1 MDYAENC
8 SDDDAFS
15 SRLGDVMM
23 KNRYLGDVAP
33 ADEEDICR
41 KKNTILRQNGEKELR
56 KFACLTGVP
65 DARRRAI
72 WMKLLGIEFGLIS
85 QVQFA
90 TNERECDE
98 TLSRT
103 ISADCERSYFNLEN
117 EKDLQKEKRKELE
130 RLLRSV
136 FGGKNRSG
144 DGLRYYQGVHAV
156 AQVVLSIAE
165 TEEEEEDANAKYKI
179 SCAMLDRL
187 ASFSLRDNTRET
199 MYPVLLSLRIV
210 LARLIEEALGEDEAL
225 KEAITFGARKHEYQF
240 ALQKVLTWH
249 SMSADSSKRN
259 VENSSVKEE
268 DESRNECVKRV
279 FDLFLASHP
288 LMPVYLTVAV
298 LLRERESIIKA
309 RNELDD
315 DDDDVM
321 FSYLS
326 RLETFPDLTSY
337 VENDDENSGT
347 IRRNGIS
354 EEDIDEAK
362 NGSEH
367 EKKKKMKHMM
377 QKVRSVSFGSSSSLA
392 NMSPR
397 KRLKKKRLQKR
408 QLQAVDALCHSA
420 LKLFNEFPPTQI
432 LRANE
437 MKTTFNGSSFD
448 PKRYPPRF
456 AFSKLASP
464 TPPHND
470 YNNTTDERDIH
481 VGEQIEIKKAARL
494 KRLRLAQRKLFAFRR
509 RVHALPLV
517 LKMILFLLVYV
528 QYWENVRIMHYQLAY
543 GPDIRIRLARPRWWF
558 GELFR
563 ALLERLF
570 AL

>member
-33 ADEEDICR
+33 ADEVKDGR
-41 KKNTILRQNGEKELR
+41 TTNTFLRQNGEKELR
-56 KFACLTGVP
+56 KLACLTGVP

-117 EKDLQKEKRKELE
+117 EKELQNEKRKELE

-136 FGGKNRSG
+136 FGGKNR
-144 DGLRYYQGVHAV
+144 LRYYQGVHAV
-156 AQVVLSIAE
+156 TQVVLSIAE

-210 LARLIEEALGEDEAL
+210 LARLIEEALGEDEVL
-225 KEAITFGARKHEYQF
+225 KEAIAFGARKHEYQF

-249 SMSADSSKRN
+249 SMSADSSKRS
-259 VENSSVKEE
+259 VENSSEKEE
-268 DESRNECVKRV
+268 EESRNECVKRV

-367 EKKKKMKHMM
+367 EKKKKMKQMM

-448 PKRYPPRF
+448 PNRYPPRF

-464 TPPHND
+464 TPPHNED
-470 YNNTTDERDIH
+470 NNTTDELDIH
-481 VGEQIEIKKAARL
+481 FGEQIEIKKAARL
-494 KRLRLAQRKLFAFRR
+494 KRLCLAQRKLFACRR

-517 LKMILFLLVYV
+517 LKMILFLLLYV
-528 QYWENVRIMHYQLAY
+528 QYWENVRTIHYQLAY
-543 GPDIRIRLARPRWWF
+543 GPDIRISLARPRWWF

-563 ALLERLF
+563 ALLTRLF

>member
-33 ADEEDICR
+33 ADEVKDGR
-41 KKNTILRQNGEKELR
+41 TTNTFLRQNGEKELR
-56 KFACLTGVP
+56 KLACLTGVP

-117 EKDLQKEKRKELE
+117 EKELQNEKRKELE

-136 FGGKNRSG
+136 FGGKNR
-144 DGLRYYQGVHAV
+144 LRYYQGVHAV

-210 LARLIEEALGEDEAL
+210 LARLIEEALGEDEVL
-225 KEAITFGARKHEYQF
+225 KEAIAFGARKHEYQF

-249 SMSADSSKRN
+249 SMSADSSKRS
-259 VENSSVKEE
+259 VENSSEKEE
-268 DESRNECVKRV
+268 EESRNECVKRV

-367 EKKKKMKHMM
+367 EKKKKMKQMM

-464 TPPHND
+464 TPPHNED
-470 YNNTTDERDIH
+470 NNTTDELDIH
-481 VGEQIEIKKAARL
+481 FGEQIEIKKAARL
-494 KRLRLAQRKLFAFRR
+494 KRLRLAQRKLFACRR

-528 QYWENVRIMHYQLAY
+528 QYWEYVRTIHYQLAY
-543 GPDIRIRLARPRWWF
+543 GPDIRISLARPRWWF

-563 ALLERLF
+563 ALLTRLF

>member
-33 ADEEDICR
+33 ADEVKDGR
-41 KKNTILRQNGEKELR
+41 TTNTFLRQNGEKELR
-56 KFACLTGVP
+56 KLACLTGVP

-117 EKDLQKEKRKELE
+117 EKELQNEKRKELE

-136 FGGKNRSG
+136 FGGKNR
-144 DGLRYYQGVHAV
+144 LRYYQGVHAV
-156 AQVVLSIAE
+156 TQVVLSIAE

-210 LARLIEEALGEDEAL
+210 LARLIEEALGEDEVL
-225 KEAITFGARKHEYQF
+225 KEAIAFGARKHEYQF

-249 SMSADSSKRN
+249 SMSADSSKRS
-259 VENSSVKEE
+259 VENSSEKEE
-268 DESRNECVKRV
+268 EESRNECVKRV

-298 LLRERESIIKA
+298 LLRERESIIEA

-367 EKKKKMKHMM
+367 EKKKKMKQMM

-464 TPPHND
+464 TPPHNED
-470 YNNTTDERDIH
+470 NNTTDELDIH
-481 VGEQIEIKKAARL
+481 FGEQIEIKKAARL
-494 KRLRLAQRKLFAFRR
+494 KRLCLAQRKLFACRR

-528 QYWENVRIMHYQLAY
+528 QYWENVRIIHYQLAY
-543 GPDIRIRLARPRWWF
+543 GPDIRISLARPRWWF

-563 ALLERLF
+563 ALLTRLF

>member
-33 ADEEDICR
+33 ADEVKDGR
-41 KKNTILRQNGEKELR
+41 TTNTFLRQNGEKELR
-56 KFACLTGVP
+56 KLACLTGVP

-117 EKDLQKEKRKELE
+117 EKELQNEKRKELE

-136 FGGKNRSG
+136 FGGKNR
-144 DGLRYYQGVHAV
+144 LRYYKGVNTV
-156 AQVVLSIAE
+156 TQVVLSIAE

-210 LARLIEEALGEDEAL
+210 LARLIEEALGEDEVL
-225 KEAITFGARKHEYQF
+225 KEAIAFGARKHEYQF

-249 SMSADSSKRN
+249 SMSADSSKRS
-259 VENSSVKEE
+259 VENSSEE
-268 DESRNECVKRV
+268 EEEESRNECVKRV

-367 EKKKKMKHMM
+367 EKKKKMKQMM
-377 QKVRSVSFGSSSSLA
+377 QKVRSVSFGSSSSLS

-464 TPPHND
+464 TPPHNED
-470 YNNTTDERDIH
+470 NNTTDELDIH
-481 VGEQIEIKKAARL
+481 FGEQIEIKKAARL
-494 KRLRLAQRKLFAFRR
+494 KRLRLAQRKLFACRR

-528 QYWENVRIMHYQLAY
+528 QYWENVRIIHYQLAY
-543 GPDIRIRLARPRWWF
+543 GPDIRISLARPRWWF

-563 ALLERLF
+563 ALLTRLF

>member
-23 KNRYLGDVAP
+23 KNLGDVAP
-33 ADEEDICR
+33 ADEVKDGR
-41 KKNTILRQNGEKELR
+41 TTNTFLRQNGEKELR
-56 KFACLTGVP
+56 KLACLTGVP

-117 EKDLQKEKRKELE
+117 EKELQNEKREELE

-136 FGGKNRSG
+136 FGGKNR
-144 DGLRYYQGVHAV
+144 LRYYQGVHAV

-165 TEEEEEDANAKYKI
+165 TEEEEEDANAKYKT

-210 LARLIEEALGEDEAL
+210 LARLIEEALGEDEVL
-225 KEAITFGARKHEYQF
+225 KEAIAFGARKHEYQF

-249 SMSADSSKRN
+249 SMSADSSKRS
-259 VENSSVKEE
+259 VENSSEKEE
-268 DESRNECVKRV
+268 EESRNECVKRV

-315 DDDDVM
+315 EDDDVM

-354 EEDIDEAK
+354 EEDIDEAE

-367 EKKKKMKHMM
+367 EKKKKMKQMM

-470 YNNTTDERDIH
+470 HNNTTDERDIH

-494 KRLRLAQRKLFAFRR
+494 KRLRLAQRKLFACRR

-528 QYWENVRIMHYQLAY
+528 QYWENVRIIHYQLAY
-543 GPDIRIRLARPRWWF
+543 GPDIRISLARPRWWF

-563 ALLERLF
+563 ALLTRLF

>member
-23 KNRYLGDVAP
+23 KNLGDVAP
-33 ADEEDICR
+33 ADEVKDGR
-41 KKNTILRQNGEKELR
+41 TTNTFLRQNGEKELR
-56 KFACLTGVP
+56 KLACLTGVP

-117 EKDLQKEKRKELE
+117 EKDLQKEKREELE

-136 FGGKNRSG
+136 FGGKNR
-144 DGLRYYQGVHAV
+144 LRYYQGVHAV

-210 LARLIEEALGEDEAL
+210 LARLIEEALGEDEVL
-225 KEAITFGARKHEYQF
+225 KEAIAFGARKHEYQF

-249 SMSADSSKRN
+249 SMSADSSKRS
-259 VENSSVKEE
+259 VENSSEKEE
-268 DESRNECVKRV
+268 EESRNECVKRV

-315 DDDDVM
+315 EDDDVM

-470 YNNTTDERDIH
+470 HNNTTDERDIH

-494 KRLRLAQRKLFAFRR
+494 KRLRLAQRKLFACRR

-528 QYWENVRIMHYQLAY
+528 QYWENVRIIHYQLAY
-543 GPDIRIRLARPRWWF
+543 GPDIRISLARPRWWF

-563 ALLERLF
+563 ALLTRLF

>member
-33 ADEEDICR
+33 ADEVKDGR
-41 KKNTILRQNGEKELR
+41 TTNTFLRQNGEKELR
-56 KFACLTGVP
+56 KLACLTGVP

-117 EKDLQKEKRKELE
+117 EKELQNEKRKELE

-136 FGGKNRSG
+136 FGGKNR
-144 DGLRYYQGVHAV
+144 LRYYQGVHAV
-156 AQVVLSIAE
+156 TQVVLSIAE

-210 LARLIEEALGEDEAL
+210 LARLIEEALGEDEVL
-225 KEAITFGARKHEYQF
+225 KEAIAFGARKHEYQF

-249 SMSADSSKRN
+249 SMSADSSKRS
-259 VENSSVKEE
+259 VENSSEKEE
-268 DESRNECVKRV
+268 EESRNECVKRV

-367 EKKKKMKHMM
+367 EKKKKMKQMM

-464 TPPHND
+464 TPPHNED
-470 YNNTTDERDIH
+470 NNTTDELDIH
-481 VGEQIEIKKAARL
+481 FGEQIEIKKAARL
-494 KRLRLAQRKLFAFRR
+494 KRLCLAQRKLFACRR

-528 QYWENVRIMHYQLAY
+528 QYWENVRIIHYQLAY
-543 GPDIRIRLARPRWWF
+543 GPDIRISLARPRWWF

-563 ALLERLF
+563 ALLTRLF

>member
-33 ADEEDICR
+33 ADEVKDGR
-41 KKNTILRQNGEKELR
+41 TTNTFLRQNGEKELR
-56 KFACLTGVP
+56 KLACLTGVP

-117 EKDLQKEKRKELE
+117 EKELQNEKRKELE

-136 FGGKNRSG
+136 FGGKNR
-144 DGLRYYQGVHAV
+144 LRYYQGVHAV
-156 AQVVLSIAE
+156 TQVVLSIAE

-210 LARLIEEALGEDEAL
+210 LARLIEEALGEDEVL
-225 KEAITFGARKHEYQF
+225 KEAIAFGARKHEYQF

-249 SMSADSSKRN
+249 SMSADSSKRS
-259 VENSSVKEE
+259 VENSSEKEE
-268 DESRNECVKRV
+268 EESRNECVKRV

-367 EKKKKMKHMM
+367 EKKKKMKQMM
-377 QKVRSVSFGSSSSLA
+377 QKVRSVSFGSSSSLS

-464 TPPHND
+464 SPPHNED
-470 YNNTTDERDIH
+470 NNTTDEIDIH
-481 VGEQIEIKKAARL
+481 FGEQIEIKKAARL
-494 KRLRLAQRKLFAFRR
+494 KRLRLAQRKLFACRR

-528 QYWENVRIMHYQLAY
+528 QYWENVRIIHYQLAY
-543 GPDIRIRLARPRWWF
+543 GPDIRISLARPRWWF

-563 ALLERLF
+563 ALLTRLF

>member
-33 ADEEDICR
+33 ADEVKDGR
-41 KKNTILRQNGEKELR
+41 TTNTFLRQNGEKELR
-56 KFACLTGVP
+56 KLACLTGVP

-117 EKDLQKEKRKELE
+117 EKELQNEKRKELE

-136 FGGKNRSG
+136 FGGKNR
-144 DGLRYYQGVHAV
+144 LRYYQGVHAV
-156 AQVVLSIAE
+156 TQVVLSIAE

-210 LARLIEEALGEDEAL
+210 LARLIEEALGEDEVL
-225 KEAITFGARKHEYQF
+225 KEAIAFGARKHEYQF

-249 SMSADSSKRN
+249 SMSADSSKRS
-259 VENSSVKEE
+259 VENSSEKEE
-268 DESRNECVKRV
+268 EESRNECVKRV

-367 EKKKKMKHMM
+367 EKKKKMKQMM

-464 TPPHND
+464 TPPHNED
-470 YNNTTDERDIH
+470 NNTTDELDIH
-481 VGEQIEIKKAARL
+481 FGEQIEIKKAARL
-494 KRLRLAQRKLFAFRR
+494 KRLCLAQRKLFACRR

-517 LKMILFLLVYV
+517 LKMILFLLLYV
-528 QYWENVRIMHYQLAY
+528 QYWENVRIIHYQLAY
-543 GPDIRIRLARPRWWF
+543 GPDIRISLARPRWWF

-563 ALLERLF
+563 ALLTRLF

>member
-33 ADEEDICR
+33 ADEVKDGR
-41 KKNTILRQNGEKELR
+41 TTNTFLRQNGEKELR
-56 KFACLTGVP
+56 KLACLTGVP

-117 EKDLQKEKRKELE
+117 EKELQNEKRKELE

-136 FGGKNRSG
+136 FGGKNR
-144 DGLRYYQGVHAV
+144 LRYYQGVHAV
-156 AQVVLSIAE
+156 TQVVLSIAE

-210 LARLIEEALGEDEAL
+210 LARLIEEALGEDEVL
-225 KEAITFGARKHEYQF
+225 KEAIAFGARKHEYQF

-249 SMSADSSKRN
+249 SMSADSSKRS
-259 VENSSVKEE
+259 VENSSEKEE
-268 DESRNECVKRV
+268 EESRNECVKRV

-367 EKKKKMKHMM
+367 EKKKKMKQMM

-464 TPPHND
+464 TPPHNED
-470 YNNTTDERDIH
+470 NNTTDELDIH
-481 VGEQIEIKKAARL
+481 FGEQIEIKKAARL
-494 KRLRLAQRKLFAFRR
+494 KRLRLAQRKLFACRR

-528 QYWENVRIMHYQLAY
+528 QYWENVRTIHYQLAY
-543 GPDIRIRLARPRWWF
+543 GPDIRISLARPRWWF

-563 ALLERLF
+563 ALLTRLF

>member
-33 ADEEDICR
+33 ADEVKDGR
-41 KKNTILRQNGEKELR
+41 TTNTFLRQNGEKELR
-56 KFACLTGVP
+56 KLACLTGVP

-117 EKDLQKEKRKELE
+117 EKELQNEKRKELE

-136 FGGKNRSG
+136 FGGKNR
-144 DGLRYYQGVHAV
+144 LRYYQGVHAV
-156 AQVVLSIAE
+156 TQVVLSIAE

-210 LARLIEEALGEDEAL
+210 LARLIEEALGEDEVL
-225 KEAITFGARKHEYQF
+225 KEAIAFGARKHEYQF

-249 SMSADSSKRN
+249 SMSADSSKRS
-259 VENSSVKEE
+259 VENSSEKEE
-268 DESRNECVKRV
+268 EESRNECVKRV

-337 VENDDENSGT
+337 VETNDENSGT

-367 EKKKKMKHMM
+367 EKKKKMKQMM

-464 TPPHND
+464 TPPHNED
-470 YNNTTDERDIH
+470 NNTTDEIDIH
-481 VGEQIEIKKAARL
+481 FGEQIEIKKAARL
-494 KRLRLAQRKLFAFRR
+494 KRLRLAQRKLFACRR

-517 LKMILFLLVYV
+517 LKMIFFLLVYV
-528 QYWENVRIMHYQLAY
+528 QYWENVRIVHYQLAY
-543 GPDIRIRLARPRWWF
+543 GPDIRISLARPRWWF

-563 ALLERLF
+563 ALLTRLF

>member
-33 ADEEDICR
+33 ADEVKDGR
-41 KKNTILRQNGEKELR
+41 TTNTFLRQNGEKELR
-56 KFACLTGVP
+56 KLACLTGVP

-117 EKDLQKEKRKELE
+117 EKELQNEKRKELE

-136 FGGKNRSG
+136 FGGKNR
-144 DGLRYYQGVHAV
+144 LRYYQGVHAV
-156 AQVVLSIAE
+156 TQVVLSIAE

-199 MYPVLLSLRIV
+199 MYPVLLLLRIV
-210 LARLIEEALGEDEAL
+210 LARLIEEALGEDEVL
-225 KEAITFGARKHEYQF
+225 KEAIAFGARKHEYQF

-249 SMSADSSKRN
+249 SMSADSSKRS
-259 VENSSVKEE
+259 VENSSEKEE
-268 DESRNECVKRV
+268 EESRNECVKRV

-367 EKKKKMKHMM
+367 EKKKKMKQMM

-464 TPPHND
+464 TPPHNED
-470 YNNTTDERDIH
+470 NNTTDELDIH
-481 VGEQIEIKKAARL
+481 FGEQIEIKKAARL
-494 KRLRLAQRKLFAFRR
+494 KRLRLAQRKLFACRR

-528 QYWENVRIMHYQLAY
+528 QYWENVRIIHYQLAY
-543 GPDIRIRLARPRWWF
+543 GPDIRISLARPRWWF

-563 ALLERLF
+563 ALLTRLF

>member
-33 ADEEDICR
+33 ADEVKDGR
-41 KKNTILRQNGEKELR
+41 TTNTFLRQNGEKELR
-56 KFACLTGVP
+56 KLACLTGVP

-117 EKDLQKEKRKELE
+117 EKELQNEKRKELE

-136 FGGKNRSG
+136 FGGKNR
-144 DGLRYYQGVHAV
+144 LRYYQGVHAV
-156 AQVVLSIAE
+156 TQVVLSIAE

-210 LARLIEEALGEDEAL
+210 LARLIEEALGEDEVL
-225 KEAITFGARKHEYQF
+225 KEAIAFGARKHEYQF

-249 SMSADSSKRN
+249 SMSADSSKRS
-259 VENSSVKEE
+259 VENSSEKEE
-268 DESRNECVKRV
+268 EESRNECVKRV

-367 EKKKKMKHMM
+367 EKKKKMKQMM

-464 TPPHND
+464 TPPHNED
-470 YNNTTDERDIH
+470 NNTTDELDIH
-481 VGEQIEIKKAARL
+481 FGEQIEIKKAARL
-494 KRLRLAQRKLFAFRR
+494 KRLRLAQRKLFACRR

-517 LKMILFLLVYV
+517 LKMIFFLLVYV
-528 QYWENVRIMHYQLAY
+528 QYWENVRIVHYQLAY
-543 GPDIRIRLARPRWWF
+543 GPDIRISLARPRWWF

-563 ALLERLF
+563 ALLTRLF

>member
-33 ADEEDICR
+33 ADEVKDGR
-41 KKNTILRQNGEKELR
+41 TTNTFLRQNGEKELR
-56 KFACLTGVP
+56 KLACLTGVP

-117 EKDLQKEKRKELE
+117 EKELQKEKRKELE

-136 FGGKNRSG
+136 FGGKNR
-144 DGLRYYQGVHAV
+144 LRYYQGVHAV
-156 AQVVLSIAE
+156 TQVVLSIAE

-210 LARLIEEALGEDEAL
+210 LARLIEEALGEDEVL
-225 KEAITFGARKHEYQF
+225 KEAIAFGARKHEYQF

-249 SMSADSSKRN
+249 SMSADSSKRS
-259 VENSSVKEE
+259 VENSSEKEE
-268 DESRNECVKRV
+268 EESRNECVKRV

-367 EKKKKMKHMM
+367 EKKKKMKQMM

-464 TPPHND
+464 TPPHNED
-470 YNNTTDERDIH
+470 NNTTDELDIH
-481 VGEQIEIKKAARL
+481 FGEQIEIKKAARL
-494 KRLRLAQRKLFAFRR
+494 KRLCLAQRKLFACRR

-517 LKMILFLLVYV
+517 LKMILFLLLYV
-528 QYWENVRIMHYQLAY
+528 QYWENVRTIHYQLAY
-543 GPDIRIRLARPRWWF
+543 GPDIRISLARPRWWF

-563 ALLERLF
+563 ALLTRLF

>member
-33 ADEEDICR
+33 ADEVDAR
-41 KKNTILRQNGEKELR
+41 TTNTFLRQNGEKELR
-56 KFACLTGVP
+56 KLACLTGVP

-117 EKDLQKEKRKELE
+117 EKELQNEKRKELE

-136 FGGKNRSG
+136 FGGKNR
-144 DGLRYYQGVHAV
+144 LRYYQGVHAV
-156 AQVVLSIAE
+156 TQVVLSIAE

-210 LARLIEEALGEDEAL
+210 LARLIEEALGEDEVL
-225 KEAITFGARKHEYQF
+225 KEAIAFGARKHEYQF

-249 SMSADSSKRN
+249 SMSADSSKRS
-259 VENSSVKEE
+259 VENSSEKEE
-268 DESRNECVKRV
+268 EESRNECVKRV

-367 EKKKKMKHMM
+367 EKKKKMKQMM

-464 TPPHND
+464 SPPHNED
-470 YNNTTDERDIH
+470 NNTTDEIDIH
-481 VGEQIEIKKAARL
+481 FGEQIEIKKAARL
-494 KRLRLAQRKLFAFRR
+494 KRLRLAQRKLFACRR

-528 QYWENVRIMHYQLAY
+528 QYWEYVRTIHYQLAY
-543 GPDIRIRLARPRWWF
+543 GPDIRISLARPRWWF

-563 ALLERLF
+563 ALLTRLF

>member
-33 ADEEDICR
+33 ADEVKDGR
-41 KKNTILRQNGEKELR
+41 TTNTFLRQNGEKELR
-56 KFACLTGVP
+56 KLACLTGVP

-117 EKDLQKEKRKELE
+117 EKELQNEKRKELE

-136 FGGKNRSG
+136 FGGKNR
-144 DGLRYYQGVHAV
+144 LRYYQGVHAV
-156 AQVVLSIAE
+156 TQVVLSIAE

-210 LARLIEEALGEDEAL
+210 LARLIEEALGEDEVL
-225 KEAITFGARKHEYQF
+225 KEAIAFGARKHEYQF

-249 SMSADSSKRN
+249 SMSADSSKRS
-259 VENSSVKEE
+259 VENSSEKEE
-268 DESRNECVKRV
+268 EESRNECVKRV

-367 EKKKKMKHMM
+367 EKKKKMKQMM

-464 TPPHND
+464 TPPHNED
-470 YNNTTDERDIH
+470 NNTTDELDIH
-481 VGEQIEIKKAARL
+481 FGEQIEIKKAARL
-494 KRLRLAQRKLFAFRR
+494 KRLRLAQRKLFACRR

-528 QYWENVRIMHYQLAY
+528 QYWEYVRTIHYQLAY
-543 GPDIRIRLARPRWWF
+543 GPDIRISLARPRWWF

-563 ALLERLF
+563 ALLTRLF

>member
-33 ADEEDICR
+33 ADEVKDGR
-41 KKNTILRQNGEKELR
+41 TTNTFLRQNGEKELR
-56 KFACLTGVP
+56 KLACLTGVP

-117 EKDLQKEKRKELE
+117 EKELQNEKRKELE

-136 FGGKNRSG
+136 FGGKNR
-144 DGLRYYQGVHAV
+144 LRYYQGVHAV
-156 AQVVLSIAE
+156 TQVVLSIAE

-210 LARLIEEALGEDEAL
+210 LARLIEEALGEDEVL
-225 KEAITFGARKHEYQF
+225 KEAIAFGARKHEYQF

-249 SMSADSSKRN
+249 SMSADSSKRS
-259 VENSSVKEE
+259 VENSSEKEE
-268 DESRNECVKRV
+268 EESRNECVKRV

-298 LLRERESIIKA
+298 LLRERESIIEA

-367 EKKKKMKHMM
+367 EKKKKMKQMM

-464 TPPHND
+464 TPPHNED
-470 YNNTTDERDIH
+470 NNTTDELDIH
-481 VGEQIEIKKAARL
+481 FGEQIEIKKAARL
-494 KRLRLAQRKLFAFRR
+494 KRLRLAQRKLFACRR

-528 QYWENVRIMHYQLAY
+528 QYWENVRIIHYQLAY
-543 GPDIRIRLARPRWWF
+543 GPDIRISLARPRWWF

-563 ALLERLF
+563 ALLTRLF

>member
-33 ADEEDICR
+33 ADEVKDGR
-41 KKNTILRQNGEKELR
+41 TTNTFLRQNGEKELR
-56 KFACLTGVP
+56 KLACLTGVP

-117 EKDLQKEKRKELE
+117 EKELQNEKRKELE

-136 FGGKNRSG
+136 FGGKNR
-144 DGLRYYQGVHAV
+144 LRYYQGVHAV

-210 LARLIEEALGEDEAL
+210 LARLIEEALGEDEVL
-225 KEAITFGARKHEYQF
+225 KEAIAFGARKHEYQF

-249 SMSADSSKRN
+249 SMSADSSKRS
-259 VENSSVKEE
+259 VENSSEKEE
-268 DESRNECVKRV
+268 EESRNECVKRV

-321 FSYLS
+321 FSHLS

-347 IRRNGIS
+347 IRTNGIS

-367 EKKKKMKHMM
+367 EKKKKMKQMM

-448 PKRYPPRF
+448 PNRYPPRF

-464 TPPHND
+464 TPPHNED
-470 YNNTTDERDIH
+470 NNTTDELDIH
-481 VGEQIEIKKAARL
+481 FGEQIEIKKAARL
-494 KRLRLAQRKLFAFRR
+494 KRLRLAQRKLFACRR

-517 LKMILFLLVYV
+517 LKMILFLLLYV
-528 QYWENVRIMHYQLAY
+528 QYWENVRTIHYQLAY

-563 ALLERLF
+563 ALLTRLF

>member
-33 ADEEDICR
+33 ADEVKDGR
-41 KKNTILRQNGEKELR
+41 TTNTFLRQNGEKELR
-56 KFACLTGVP
+56 KLACLTGVP

-117 EKDLQKEKRKELE
+117 EKELQNEKRKELE

-136 FGGKNRSG
+136 FGGKNR
-144 DGLRYYQGVHAV
+144 LRYYQGVHAV
-156 AQVVLSIAE
+156 TQVVLSIAE

-210 LARLIEEALGEDEAL
+210 LARLIEEALGEDEVL
-225 KEAITFGARKHEYQF
+225 KEAIAFGARKHEYQF

-249 SMSADSSKRN
+249 SMSADSSKRS
-259 VENSSVKEE
+259 VENSSEKEE
-268 DESRNECVKRV
+268 EESRNECVKRV

-321 FSYLS
+321 FLYLS

-367 EKKKKMKHMM
+367 EKKKKMKQMM

-464 TPPHND
+464 TPPHNED
-470 YNNTTDERDIH
+470 NNTTDELDIH
-481 VGEQIEIKKAARL
+481 FGEQIEIKKAARL
-494 KRLRLAQRKLFAFRR
+494 KRLRLAQRKLFACRR

-528 QYWENVRIMHYQLAY
+528 QYWEYVRTIHYQLAY

-563 ALLERLF
+563 ALLTRLF

>member
-33 ADEEDICR
+33 ADEVDGR
-41 KKNTILRQNGEKELR
+41 TTNTFLRQNGEKELR
-56 KFACLTGVP
+56 KLACLTGVP

-117 EKDLQKEKRKELE
+117 EKELQNEKRKELE

-136 FGGKNRSG
+136 FGGKNR
-144 DGLRYYQGVHAV
+144 LRYYQGVHAV
-156 AQVVLSIAE
+156 TQVVLSIAE

-187 ASFSLRDNTRET
+187 ASFSLRDNT

-210 LARLIEEALGEDEAL
+210 LARLIEEALGEDEVL
-225 KEAITFGARKHEYQF
+225 KEAIAFGARKHEYQF

-249 SMSADSSKRN
+249 SMSADSSKRS
-259 VENSSVKEE
+259 VENSSEKEE
-268 DESRNECVKRV
+268 EESRNECVKRV

-298 LLRERESIIKA
+298 LLRERESIIEA

-367 EKKKKMKHMM
+367 EKKKKMKQMM
-377 QKVRSVSFGSSSSLA
+377 QKVRTVSFGSSSSLA

-456 AFSKLASP
+456 AFSKLVSP
-464 TPPHND
+464 TPPHNED
-470 YNNTTDERDIH
+470 NNTTDELDIH
-481 VGEQIEIKKAARL
+481 FGEQIEIKKAARL
-494 KRLRLAQRKLFAFRR
+494 KRLRLAQRKLFACRR

-528 QYWENVRIMHYQLAY
+528 QYWENVRIIHYQLAY
-543 GPDIRIRLARPRWWF
+543 GPDIRISLARPRWWF

-563 ALLERLF
+563 ALLTRLF

>member
-33 ADEEDICR
+33 ADEVKDGR
-41 KKNTILRQNGEKELR
+41 TTNTFLRQNGEKELR
-56 KFACLTGVP
+56 KLACLTGVP

-117 EKDLQKEKRKELE
+117 EKELQNEKRKELE

-136 FGGKNRSG
+136 FGGKNR
-144 DGLRYYQGVHAV
+144 LRYYQGVHAV
-156 AQVVLSIAE
+156 TQVVLSIAE

-210 LARLIEEALGEDEAL
+210 LARLIEEALGEDEVL
-225 KEAITFGARKHEYQF
+225 KEAIAFGARKHEYQF

-249 SMSADSSKRN
+249 SMSADSSKRS
-259 VENSSVKEE
+259 VENSSEKEE
-268 DESRNECVKRV
+268 EESRNECVKRV

-367 EKKKKMKHMM
+367 EKKKKMKQMM

-456 AFSKLASP
+456 AFSKLVSP
-464 TPPHND
+464 TPPHNED
-470 YNNTTDERDIH
+470 NNTTDELDIH
-481 VGEQIEIKKAARL
+481 FGEQIEIKKAARL
-494 KRLRLAQRKLFAFRR
+494 KRLRLAQRKLFACRR

-517 LKMILFLLVYV
+517 LKMILFLLLYV
-528 QYWENVRIMHYQLAY
+528 QYWENVRTIHYQLAY
-543 GPDIRIRLARPRWWF
+543 GPDIRISLARPRWWF

-563 ALLERLF
+563 ALLTRLF

>member
-1 MDYAENC
+1 
-8 SDDDAFS
+8 
-15 SRLGDVMM
+15 
-23 KNRYLGDVAP
+23 
-33 ADEEDICR
+33 
-41 KKNTILRQNGEKELR
+41 
-56 KFACLTGVP
+56 
-65 DARRRAI
+65 
-72 WMKLLGIEFGLIS
+72 
-85 QVQFA
+85 
-90 TNERECDE
+90 
-98 TLSRT
+98 
-103 ISADCERSYFNLEN
+103 
-117 EKDLQKEKRKELE
+117 
-130 RLLRSV
+130 V

-210 LARLIEEALGEDEAL
+210 LARLIEEALGEDEVL
-225 KEAITFGARKHEYQF
+225 KEAIAFGARKHEYQF

-249 SMSADSSKRN
+249 SMSADSSKRS
-259 VENSSVKEE
+259 VENSSEKEE
-268 DESRNECVKRV
+268 EESRNECVKRV

-367 EKKKKMKHMM
+367 EKKKKMKQMM

-464 TPPHND
+464 TPSHNED
-470 YNNTTDERDIH
+470 NNTTDELDIH
-481 VGEQIEIKKAARL
+481 FGEQIEIKKAARL
-494 KRLRLAQRKLFAFRR
+494 KRLRLAQRKLFACRR

-528 QYWENVRIMHYQLAY
+528 QYWENVRIIHYQLAY
-543 GPDIRIRLARPRWWF
+543 GPDIRISLARPRWWF

-563 ALLERLF
+563 ALLTRLF

>member
-1 MDYAENC
+1 MDFAENC

-33 ADEEDICR
+33 ADEVKDGR
-41 KKNTILRQNGEKELR
+41 TTNTFLRQNGEKELR
-56 KFACLTGVP
+56 KLACLTGVP

-117 EKDLQKEKRKELE
+117 EKELQNEKRKELE

-136 FGGKNRSG
+136 FGGKNR
-144 DGLRYYQGVHAV
+144 LRYYQGVHAV
-156 AQVVLSIAE
+156 TQVVLSIAE

-210 LARLIEEALGEDEAL
+210 LARLIEEALGEDEVL
-225 KEAITFGARKHEYQF
+225 KEAIAFGARKHEYQF

-249 SMSADSSKRN
+249 SMSADSSKRS
-259 VENSSVKEE
+259 VENSSEKEE
-268 DESRNECVKRV
+268 EESRNECVKRV

-367 EKKKKMKHMM
+367 EKKKKMKQMM

-464 TPPHND
+464 TPPHNED
-470 YNNTTDERDIH
+470 NNTTDEIDIH
-481 VGEQIEIKKAARL
+481 FGEQIEIKKAARL
-494 KRLRLAQRKLFAFRR
+494 KRLRLAQRKLFACRR

-528 QYWENVRIMHYQLAY
+528 QYWEYVRTIHYQLAY
-543 GPDIRIRLARPRWWF
+543 GPDIRISLARPRWWF

-563 ALLERLF
+563 ALLTRLF

>member
-33 ADEEDICR
+33 ADEVKDGR
-41 KKNTILRQNGEKELR
+41 TTNTFLRQNGEKELR
-56 KFACLTGVP
+56 KLACLTGVP

-117 EKDLQKEKRKELE
+117 EKELQNEKRKELE

-136 FGGKNRSG
+136 FGGKNR
-144 DGLRYYQGVHAV
+144 LRYYQGVHAV
-156 AQVVLSIAE
+156 TQVVLSIAE

-210 LARLIEEALGEDEAL
+210 LARLIEEALGEDEVL
-225 KEAITFGARKHEYQF
+225 KEAIAFGARKHEYQF

-249 SMSADSSKRN
+249 SMSADSSKRS
-259 VENSSVKEE
+259 VENSSEKEE
-268 DESRNECVKRV
+268 EESRNECVKRV

-367 EKKKKMKHMM
+367 EKKKKMKQMM

-397 KRLKKKRLQKR
+397 KQLKKKRLQKR

-464 TPPHND
+464 TPPHNED
-470 YNNTTDERDIH
+470 NNTTDELDIH
-481 VGEQIEIKKAARL
+481 FGEQIEIKKAARL
-494 KRLRLAQRKLFAFRR
+494 KRLRLAQRKLFACRR

-517 LKMILFLLVYV
+517 LKMIFFLLVYV
-528 QYWENVRIMHYQLAY
+528 QYWENVRIVHYQLAY
-543 GPDIRIRLARPRWWF
+543 GPDIRISLARPRWWF

-563 ALLERLF
+563 ALLTRLF

>member
-33 ADEEDICR
+33 ADEVKDGR
-41 KKNTILRQNGEKELR
+41 TTNTFLRQNGEKELR
-56 KFACLTGVP
+56 KLACLTGVP

-117 EKDLQKEKRKELE
+117 EKELQNEKRKELE

-136 FGGKNRSG
+136 FGGKNR
-144 DGLRYYQGVHAV
+144 LRYYQGVHAV
-156 AQVVLSIAE
+156 TQVVLSIAE

-210 LARLIEEALGEDEAL
+210 LARLIEEALGEDEVL
-225 KEAITFGARKHEYQF
+225 KEAIAFGARKHEYQF

-249 SMSADSSKRN
+249 SMSADSSKRS
-259 VENSSVKEE
+259 VENSSEKEE
-268 DESRNECVKRV
+268 EESRNECVKRV

-367 EKKKKMKHMM
+367 EKKKKMKQMM

-464 TPPHND
+464 TPPHNED
-470 YNNTTDERDIH
+470 NNTTDELDIH
-481 VGEQIEIKKAARL
+481 FGEQIEIKKAARL
-494 KRLRLAQRKLFAFRR
+494 KRLCLAQRKLFACRR

-517 LKMILFLLVYV
+517 LKMILFLLLYV
-528 QYWENVRIMHYQLAY
+528 QYWENVRTIHYQLAY
-543 GPDIRIRLARPRWWF
+543 GPDIRISLARPRWWF

-563 ALLERLF
+563 ALLTRLF

>member
-33 ADEEDICR
+33 ADEVKDGR
-41 KKNTILRQNGEKELR
+41 TTNTFLRQNGEKELR
-56 KFACLTGVP
+56 KLACLTGVP

-117 EKDLQKEKRKELE
+117 EKELQNEKRKELE

-136 FGGKNRSG
+136 FGGKNR
-144 DGLRYYQGVHAV
+144 LRYYQGVHAV

-210 LARLIEEALGEDEAL
+210 LARLIEEALGEDEVL
-225 KEAITFGARKHEYQF
+225 KEAIAFGARKHEYQF

-249 SMSADSSKRN
+249 SMSADSSKRS
-259 VENSSVKEE
+259 VENSSEKEE
-268 DESRNECVKRV
+268 EESRNECVKRV

-367 EKKKKMKHMM
+367 EKKKKMKQMM

-464 TPPHND
+464 TPPHNED
-470 YNNTTDERDIH
+470 NNTTDELDIH

-494 KRLRLAQRKLFAFRR
+494 KRLRLAQRKLFACRR

-528 QYWENVRIMHYQLAY
+528 QYWEYVRTIHYQLAY
-543 GPDIRIRLARPRWWF
+543 GPDIRISLARPRWWF

-563 ALLERLF
+563 ALLTRLF

>member
-33 ADEEDICR
+33 ADEVDGR
-41 KKNTILRQNGEKELR
+41 TTNTFLRQNGEKELR
-56 KFACLTGVP
+56 KLACLTGVP

-117 EKDLQKEKRKELE
+117 EKELQNEKRKELE

-136 FGGKNRSG
+136 FGGKNR
-144 DGLRYYQGVHAV
+144 LRYYQGVHAV
-156 AQVVLSIAE
+156 TQVVLSIAE

-187 ASFSLRDNTRET
+187 ASFSLRDNT

-210 LARLIEEALGEDEAL
+210 LARLIEEALGEDEVL
-225 KEAITFGARKHEYQF
+225 KEAIAFGARKHEYQF

-249 SMSADSSKRN
+249 SMSADSSKRS
-259 VENSSVKEE
+259 VENSSEKEE
-268 DESRNECVKRV
+268 EESRNECVKRV

-326 RLETFPDLTSY
+326 HLETFPDLTSY

-367 EKKKKMKHMM
+367 EKKKKMKQMM

-456 AFSKLASP
+456 AFSKLVSP
-464 TPPHND
+464 TPPHNED
-470 YNNTTDERDIH
+470 NNTTDELDIH
-481 VGEQIEIKKAARL
+481 FGEQIEIKKAARL
-494 KRLRLAQRKLFAFRR
+494 KRLRLAQRKLFACRR

-528 QYWENVRIMHYQLAY
+528 QYWENVRIIHYQLAY
-543 GPDIRIRLARPRWWF
+543 GPDIRISLARPRWWF

-563 ALLERLF
+563 ALLTRLF

>member
-33 ADEEDICR
+33 ADEVDGR
-41 KKNTILRQNGEKELR
+41 TTNTFLRQNGEKELR
-56 KFACLTGVP
+56 KLACLTGVP

-117 EKDLQKEKRKELE
+117 EKELQNEKRKELE

-136 FGGKNRSG
+136 FGGKNR
-144 DGLRYYQGVHAV
+144 LRYYQGVHAV
-156 AQVVLSIAE
+156 TQVVLSIAE

-210 LARLIEEALGEDEAL
+210 LARLIEEALGEDEVL
-225 KEAITFGARKHEYQF
+225 KEAIAFGARKHEYQF

-249 SMSADSSKRN
+249 SMSADSSKRS
-259 VENSSVKEE
+259 VENSSEKEE
-268 DESRNECVKRV
+268 EESRNECVKRV

-367 EKKKKMKHMM
+367 EKKKKMKQMM
-377 QKVRSVSFGSSSSLA
+377 QKVRSVSFGSSSSLT

-397 KRLKKKRLQKR
+397 KWLKKKRLQKR

-464 TPPHND
+464 TPPHNED
-470 YNNTTDERDIH
+470 NNTTDELDIH
-481 VGEQIEIKKAARL
+481 FGEQIEIKKAARL
-494 KRLRLAQRKLFAFRR
+494 KRLRLAQRKLFACRR

-517 LKMILFLLVYV
+517 LKMIFFLLVYV
-528 QYWENVRIMHYQLAY
+528 QYWENVRIVHYQLAY
-543 GPDIRIRLARPRWWF
+543 GPDIRISLARPRWWF

-563 ALLERLF
+563 ALLTRLF

>member
-33 ADEEDICR
+33 ADEVKDGR
-41 KKNTILRQNGEKELR
+41 TTNTFLRQNGEKELR
-56 KFACLTGVP
+56 KLACLTGVP

-117 EKDLQKEKRKELE
+117 EKELQNEKRKELE

-136 FGGKNRSG
+136 FGGKNR
-144 DGLRYYQGVHAV
+144 LRYYQGVHAV
-156 AQVVLSIAE
+156 TQVVLSIAE

-210 LARLIEEALGEDEAL
+210 LARLIEEALGEDEVL
-225 KEAITFGARKHEYQF
+225 KEAIAFGARKHEYQF

-249 SMSADSSKRN
+249 SMSADSSKRS
-259 VENSSVKEE
+259 VENSSEKEE
-268 DESRNECVKRV
+268 EESRNECVKRV

-367 EKKKKMKHMM
+367 EKKKKMKQMM

-397 KRLKKKRLQKR
+397 KRLKKKRLRKR

-456 AFSKLASP
+456 AFSELASP
-464 TPPHND
+464 TPPHNED
-470 YNNTTDERDIH
+470 NNTTDELDIH
-481 VGEQIEIKKAARL
+481 FGEQIEIKKAARL
-494 KRLRLAQRKLFAFRR
+494 KRLRLAQRKLFACRR

-528 QYWENVRIMHYQLAY
+528 QYWENVRIVHYQLAY
-543 GPDIRIRLARPRWWF
+543 GPDIRISLARPRWWF

-563 ALLERLF
+563 ALLTRLF

>member
-33 ADEEDICR
+33 ADEVKDGR
-41 KKNTILRQNGEKELR
+41 TTNTFLRQNGEKELR
-56 KFACLTGVP
+56 KLACLTGVP

-117 EKDLQKEKRKELE
+117 EKELQKEKRKELE

-136 FGGKNRSG
+136 FGGKNR
-144 DGLRYYQGVHAV
+144 LRYYQGVHAV
-156 AQVVLSIAE
+156 TQVVLSIAE

-210 LARLIEEALGEDEAL
+210 LARLIEEALGEDEVL
-225 KEAITFGARKHEYQF
+225 KEAIAFGARKHEYQF

-249 SMSADSSKRN
+249 SMSADSSKRS
-259 VENSSVKEE
+259 VENSSEKEE
-268 DESRNECVKRV
+268 EESRNECVKRV

-298 LLRERESIIKA
+298 LLRERESIIEA

-367 EKKKKMKHMM
+367 EKKKKMKQMM

-464 TPPHND
+464 TPPHNED
-470 YNNTTDERDIH
+470 NNTTDELDIH
-481 VGEQIEIKKAARL
+481 FGEQIEIKKAARL
-494 KRLRLAQRKLFAFRR
+494 KRLRLAQRKLFACRR

-528 QYWENVRIMHYQLAY
+528 QYWENVRIIHYQLAY
-543 GPDIRIRLARPRWWF
+543 GPDIRISLARPRWWF

-563 ALLERLF
+563 ALLTRLF

>member
-33 ADEEDICR
+33 ADEVKDGR
-41 KKNTILRQNGEKELR
+41 TTNTFLRQNGEKELR
-56 KFACLTGVP
+56 KLACLTGVP

-117 EKDLQKEKRKELE
+117 EKELQNEKRKELE

-136 FGGKNRSG
+136 FGGKNR
-144 DGLRYYQGVHAV
+144 LRYYQGVHAV
-156 AQVVLSIAE
+156 TQVVLSIAE

-210 LARLIEEALGEDEAL
+210 LARLIEEALGEDEVL
-225 KEAITFGARKHEYQF
+225 KEAIAFGARKHEYQF

-249 SMSADSSKRN
+249 SMSADSSKRS
-259 VENSSVKEE
+259 VENSSEKEE
-268 DESRNECVKRV
+268 EESRNECVKRV

-298 LLRERESIIKA
+298 LLRERESIIEA

-367 EKKKKMKHMM
+367 EKKKKMKQMM
-377 QKVRSVSFGSSSSLA
+377 QKVRTVSFGSSSSLA

-464 TPPHND
+464 TPPHNED
-470 YNNTTDERDIH
+470 NNTTDELDIH
-481 VGEQIEIKKAARL
+481 FGEQIEIKKAARL
-494 KRLRLAQRKLFAFRR
+494 KRLRLAQRKLFACRR

-517 LKMILFLLVYV
+517 LKMILFLLLYV
-528 QYWENVRIMHYQLAY
+528 QYWENVRTIHYQLAY
-543 GPDIRIRLARPRWWF
+543 GPDIRISLARPRWWF

-563 ALLERLF
+563 ALLTRLF

>member
-33 ADEEDICR
+33 ADEVDGR
-41 KKNTILRQNGEKELR
+41 TTNTFLRQNGEKELR
-56 KFACLTGVP
+56 KLACLTGVP

-117 EKDLQKEKRKELE
+117 EKELQKEKRKELE

-136 FGGKNRSG
+136 FGGKNR
-144 DGLRYYQGVHAV
+144 LRYYQGVHAV
-156 AQVVLSIAE
+156 TQVVLSIAE

-187 ASFSLRDNTRET
+187 ASFSLRYNTRET

-210 LARLIEEALGEDEAL
+210 LARLIEEALGEDEVL
-225 KEAITFGARKHEYQF
+225 KEAIAFGARKHEYQF

-249 SMSADSSKRN
+249 SMSADSSKRS
-259 VENSSVKEE
+259 VENSSEKEE
-268 DESRNECVKRV
+268 EESRNECVKRV

-367 EKKKKMKHMM
+367 EKKKKMKQMM
-377 QKVRSVSFGSSSSLA
+377 QKVRTVSFGSSSSLA

-456 AFSKLASP
+456 AFSKLVSP
-464 TPPHND
+464 TPPHNED
-470 YNNTTDERDIH
+470 NNTTDELDIH
-481 VGEQIEIKKAARL
+481 FGEQIEIKKAARL
-494 KRLRLAQRKLFAFRR
+494 KRLRLAQRKLFACRR

-528 QYWENVRIMHYQLAY
+528 QYWENVRIIHYQLAY
-543 GPDIRIRLARPRWWF
+543 GPDIRISLARPRWWF

-563 ALLERLF
+563 ALLTRLF

>member
-33 ADEEDICR
+33 ADEVKDGR
-41 KKNTILRQNGEKELR
+41 TTNTFLRQNGEKELR
-56 KFACLTGVP
+56 KLACLTGVP

-117 EKDLQKEKRKELE
+117 EKELQNEKRKELE

-136 FGGKNRSG
+136 FGGKNR
-144 DGLRYYQGVHAV
+144 LRYYQGVHAV
-156 AQVVLSIAE
+156 TQVVLSIAE

-210 LARLIEEALGEDEAL
+210 LARLIEEALGEDEVL
-225 KEAITFGARKHEYQF
+225 KEAIAFGARKHEYQF

-249 SMSADSSKRN
+249 SMSADSSKRS
-259 VENSSVKEE
+259 VENSSEKEE
-268 DESRNECVKRV
+268 EESRNECVKRV

-337 VENDDENSGT
+337 VETNDENSGT

-367 EKKKKMKHMM
+367 EKKKKMKQMM

-464 TPPHND
+464 TPPHNED
-470 YNNTTDERDIH
+470 NNTTDELDIH
-481 VGEQIEIKKAARL
+481 FGEQIEIKKAARL
-494 KRLRLAQRKLFAFRR
+494 KRLRLAQRKLFACRR

-528 QYWENVRIMHYQLAY
+528 QYWENGRIIHYQLAY
-543 GPDIRIRLARPRWWF
+543 GPDIRISLARPRWWF

-563 ALLERLF
+563 ALLTRLF